1 MSLLRKFQDLNNF
14 IYNENYYKLIFGKTQ
29 IGYVHRKIAKY
40 IILNVKGIY
49 LLEQK
54 IYFENI
60 SQTKLKKVILKI
72 TETLSE
78 KKKLFIPADELFSCR
93 NTIEGK
99 ELFKL
104 DRKLVEF
111 LGIRG

>member
-1 MSLLRKFQDLNNF
+1 MSLLRKFQDLHNF
-14 IYNENYYKLIFGKTQ
+14 IYNENYYTLILGKTQ

-54 IYFENI
+54 IYLENTSEI
-60 SQTKLKKVILKI
+60 ELKKIILKI

-78 KKKLFIPADELFSCR
+78 KKNFLFLLMNYFHAEIL
-93 NTIEGK
+93 
-99 ELFKL
+99 
-104 DRKLVEF
+104 
-111 LGIRG
+111 

>member
-40 IILNVKGIY
+40 ILLNVKGIY

-60 SQTKLKKVILKI
+60 SQAELKKVILKI

-78 KKKLFIPADELFSCR
+78 KKKTFYSCWWV
-93 NTIEGK
+93 I
-99 ELFKL
+99 FM
-104 DRKLVEF
+104 
-111 LGIRG
+111 

>member
-40 IILNVKGIY
+40 ILLNVNGIN
-49 LLEQK
+49 LLGQK
-54 IYFENI
+54 IYFENT
-60 SQTKLKKVILKI
+60 SETELKKTILKI

-78 KKKLFIPADELFSCR
+78 KKNFFIPTNELFSCR
-93 NTIEGK
+93 NTIEG
-99 ELFKL
+99 
-104 DRKLVEF
+104 
-111 LGIRG
+111 

>member
-14 IYNENYYKLIFGKTQ
+14 IYNENYYKLIFEKTQ

-49 LLEQK
+49 LLEKK
-54 IYFENI
+54 IYLENTSEI
-60 SQTKLKKVILKI
+60 ELKKIILKI

-78 KKKLFIPADELFSCR
+78 KKIFLFLLMNYFHAETL
-93 NTIEGK
+93 
-99 ELFKL
+99 
-104 DRKLVEF
+104 
-111 LGIRG
+111 